1 MITPFTFVRAVFLA
15 LFFAI
20 PGLSL
25 AQVGSNQ
32 DPIKGF
38 YLGGGIG
45 LSTLYSQEDEWWDAD
60 SETGDPGFT
69 YALTGGYRF
78 SRYFGVEVSYFDGS
92 DLDWDDGFIDIPTL
106 PGNAYSIDADVDLS
120 SYQVSGLAILP
131 FANTAEVYVR
141 AGLSF
146 WDADSELTFTPA
158 GIGPVTTSQ
167 NSDDGV
173 GFVIG
178 VGGGVSVTKNLH
190 LRLDYSMYELDED
203 VLGLGSTDYDAYASS
218 LTFQAL
224 YRFGEAW
231 PASR

>member
-1 MITPFTFVRAVFLA
+1 MIASFTSMRLVFLA
-15 LFFAI
+15 LFLVI

-45 LSTLYSQEDEWWDAD
+45 LSTLYSQEDDWWDAD

-92 DLDWDDGFIDIPTL
+92 DLDWDDSLIFIPALGDT
-106 PGNAYSIDADVDLS
+106 YRIDADVDLS

-131 FANTAEVYVR
+131 FANIAEVYVR
-141 AGLSF
+141 GGLSF
-146 WDADSELTFTPA
+146 WDADSDLRFTTVPA
-158 GIGPVTTSQ
+158 GVVTTSQ

-203 VLGLGSTDYDAYASS
+203 VLGLSSTDYDAYASS

>member
-15 LFFAI
+15 LFLAI

-92 DLDWDDGFIDIPTL
+92 DLDWDDSLIFIPALGDT
-106 PGNAYSIDADVDLS
+106 YRIDADVDLS

-146 WDADSELTFTPA
+146 WDADSDLRYTTVPA
-158 GIGPVTTSQ
+158 GVVTTSQ

-178 VGGGVSVTKNLH
+178 VGGGVSVSKNLH